1 MNLRVV
7 KALII
12 KYILIWSRT
21 SFRILDIFFWPV
33 IDLLVWGF
41 VTVYMLKVGNVVPTA
56 ITFLIAAI
64 IFWNILYR
72 SQQVVCV
79 SFLDDVWSRNLLNI
93 FAAPI
98 RTSEYV
104 LATYIVG
111 LAQSVIVMSL
121 LATIAYFLY
130 SFNFLILGASAALL
144 FVNLLLMGWAMGLFT
159 TGFILRWGQPAEGL
173 AWALPFLIQPI
184 SAVFYPVS
192 VLPTWLQTVAWCV
205 PSTYVFEGL
214 RQYIAQ
220 GHLDPTYIE
229 KAFLLNL
236 VYMAVCGF
244 VFHFL
249 FDQARKMGY
258 LAKYAS

>member
-1 MNLRVV
+1 MNLRVI
-7 KALII
+7 KALIL

-21 SFRILDIFFWPV
+21 SFRIMDIFFWPV

-41 VTVYMLKVGNVVPTA
+41 VTVYMLKVGNVVPSL

-93 FAAPI
+93 FASPI

-104 LATYIVG
+104 TATYIVG
-111 LAQSVIVMSL
+111 LIQSVIVMCL
-121 LATIAYFLY
+121 LGVLAYFLY
-130 SFNFLILGASAALL
+130 SFNFLILGIGAALL
-144 FVNLLLMGWAMGLFT
+144 FVNLLLMGWALGLFT
-159 TGFILRWGQPAEGL
+159 TGFILRWGPPAEGL
-173 AWALPFLIQPI
+173 AWALPFLVQPI

-192 VLPTWLQTVAWCV
+192 VLPAWLQPVAWCV

-214 RQYIAQ
+214 RQYLAQ
-220 GHLDPTYIE
+220 GHLDITYVQM
-229 KAFLLNL
+229 AFLLN
-236 VYMAVCGF
+236 VAYMVVCGL
-244 VFHFL
+244 VFHF
-249 FDQARKMGY
+249 FFEEARKLGY
-258 LAKYAS
+258 LAKFGS